1 MTISAVGFAD
11 PAKFNGDAAAAGSEA
26 RADARRQLVEKA
38 LALYVSSDSLNSNYQ
53 WVRDKFLPRSGEFI
67 KTTFSEDA
75 PQLGKDGL
83 VVTTTRA
90 SISVR
95 DVQKSINQMSEKERI
110 QFIRNNGDPRIS
122 VQVLINNADTAQA
135 LPPARS
141 QLAENVIKERIKS
154 FGFRTW
160 SNEGETRT
168 GPEAKAAD
176 FHIVGEVKVKQLS
189 VKLAASGLTITKTA
203 LTSWTIKAIDK
214 LTGEEI
220 YNSTKLPKSTSWPTE
235 DAALADIGKQVGDEF
250 SKNFFLEH
258 FNFRSQ
264 KIKLSIS
271 GLPDAA
277 ASAAVLHELG
287 SLRVVLDAQPAGDH
301 EYQIELP
308 EGSASDLIAE
318 GVLKPLNAKLGQA
331 CFALGAV
338 SGQAVGVTF
347 AAACAQETVRGKMDT
362 APPAGL
368 LSAPPAR
375 RKSLLSA

>member
-1 MTISAVGFAD
+1 
-11 PAKFNGDAAAAGSEA
+11 
-26 RADARRQLVEKA
+26 
-38 LALYVSSDSLNSNYQ
+38 
-53 WVRDKFLPRSGEFI
+53 
-67 KTTFSEDA
+67 
-75 PQLGKDGL
+75 

-110 QFIRNNGDPRIS
+110 QFIRNNGDPKIS
-122 VQVLINNADTAQA
+122 VQMLINNADTAQA
-135 LPPARS
+135 LSPARS

-168 GPEAKAAD
+168 GPEARAAD

-189 VKLAASGLTITKTA
+189 VNLAASGLTITKTA

-214 LTGEEI
+214 STGEEI

-264 KIKLSIS
+264 KINLRIS
-271 GLPDAA
+271 GLPDAN
-277 ASAAVLHELG
+277 ASTAVLHELG
-287 SLRVVLDAQPAGDH
+287 SLRVVLDAQRAGDY

-308 EGSASDLIAE
+308 EGNASDLIAE

-347 AAACAQETVRGKMDT
+347 AVACAQEAVRGKMDT